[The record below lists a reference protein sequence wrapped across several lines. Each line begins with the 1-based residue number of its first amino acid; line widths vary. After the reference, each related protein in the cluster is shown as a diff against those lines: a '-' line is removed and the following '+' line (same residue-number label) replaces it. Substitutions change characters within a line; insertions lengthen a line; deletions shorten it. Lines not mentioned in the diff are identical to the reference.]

1 MGKILLMVVLLGV
14 SIQNYAQYGTRGVY
28 SSESNP
34 IIVAEETEIR
44 DVVGGT
50 VIIPEFQGSN
60 FNSTIRNAFQRACRI
75 WEEKIPTAYP
85 LRIMVRM
92 AQLQDNSALAMVEP
106 NYIQNLE
113 DEYIEQAFAKR
124 RTQIGWEG
132 YYNYFTNRVDAII
145 TFNSNQPFDYNENP
159 NNVDGSKYDFITVAI
174 QAIAK
179 SLGFYMTSFFN
190 GTNIVKLE
198 PTSSLSKYVFG
209 NNTSLS
215 YQNIV
220 NNGGKSI
227 NYAGRSWSLHCPS
240 TYSLKFSLNYF
251 AQDSSEVETIFMQP
265 GISKGTAIRYIGDS
279 VNDLF
284 NVFNW
289 NYSNLV
295 VGSSSPQVHSAS
307 TGNVISY
314 VGNNNLSSNS
324 LQSQLRIMEES
335 NIEDSLIWMA
345 SRREDQGPGSYVLL
359 KDGTWEAFQ
368 TLQSLSNVIPA
379 MQNYARTADGF
390 LRLMFITTGYDNLYH
405 RTYDII
411 DHALYK
417 FPPQMPEFGLNSYS
431 ESNMNSSSR
440 NLCNSR
446 RPVSYGTRE
455 DEEYLD
461 VEIGFEQTE
470 GCKYI
475 LVEQIDSDWPIPY
488 TYYIDPSE
496 GAFIAY
502 MTKQYPSTIK
512 LTYINDEGQVIS
524 EPQIF
529 DFTSEVSSTL
539 RNVYFVQVGTK
550 LYYEFKDI
558 IQHEN
563 SNLFTAKK
571 YTITKVNDGNICL
584 KGNIR
589 QASGYIDISSLP
601 KGIYNILINSQGQKI
616 SQKWIK
622 K

>member
-1 MGKILLMVVLLGV
+1 MKKFLFIVAFFSFSIL
-14 SIQNYAQYGTRGVY
+14 IHAQYGSRGVY
-28 SSESNP
+28 STTGNSTLVVEKDESRN
-34 IIVAEETEIR
+34 
-44 DVVGGT
+44 VVGGT
-50 VIIPEFQGSN
+50 VIIPKFQGSG
-60 FNSTIRNAFQRACRI
+60 FNPTIKNAFQHACRI
-75 WEEKIPTAYP
+75 WEEKIPTTYP
-85 LRIMVRM
+85 LSIEVRM
-92 AQLQDNSALAMVEP
+92 APLIGTGTLAMVETTYLH
-106 NYIQNLE
+106 NSE
-113 DEYIEQAFAKR
+113 GKDIEQAFAKR

-132 YYNYFTNRVDAII
+132 YYNYYVNRVDAII
-145 TFNSNQPFDYNENP
+145 TFNSNQPFDYNEDP
-159 NNVDGSKYDFITVAI
+159 NNVSANKYDFITVAI

-279 VNDLF
+279 VNDVF
-284 NVFNW
+284 NVFHWKEGNIAT
-289 NYSNLV
+289 
-295 VGSSSPQVHSAS
+295 GPASPQVHSAS

-324 LQSQLRIMEES
+324 LQSQLRIIEES

-411 DHALYK
+411 NHALYK

-539 RNVYFVQVGTK
+539 RNVSFVQVGTK